1 MHVGLHPLAWSDAGR
16 LLFAV
21 TAKGTR
27 NILLC
32 LPMYT
37 SCISNFVRWL
47 VVMQVSRIPYY

>member
-21 TAKGTR
+21 TAIGTR

-37 SCISNFVRWL
+37 
-47 VVMQVSRIPYY
+47 VSQILSDG